1 MTASDTILYIEI
13 QSNSYL
19 KEVHMKALRQ
29 AWFSFVVGICTLLP
43 GFALAQVPA
52 YSVDYMGPGYG
63 TMNNAGVVIGNESA
77 VYPGTPWVNDGSG
90 LQYLPLPVIA
100 VAGSAADINDA
111 GVIVGAIDT
120 DDDFIND
127 IPVKWTPDGHGGYVV
142 DLLPLA
148 GSALR
153 GHAVAINNNGVI
165 LATGLAIGSLPT
177 YTAYVIDGETITHV
191 GLSNPMDINDN
202 GIILTNNQ
210 LYDYYTATSLGF
222 DPLPADMP
230 QGYLYPAS
238 INNFDEV
245 IVNILTTI
253 IGHTRYHAIGIYTVG
268 VGWDL
273 FMDVQTVYSAG
284 SINDNGDVTLHH
296 VNSGCGLVY
305 LSDLGFYCPASL
317 LDEGSLDWAVSGA
330 SVIATDG
337 TILAR
342 GGNSGTSQYGLVRLS
357 AAGDLSAPT
366 APVNLAAVPH
376 EATWQQPW
384 NAIGLSWENTSE
396 LTLDYTIERRV
407 SGAPDWVVINSGWR
421 VATMWDMD
429 VGLGVTYNYRV
440 RARGLVG
447 LSEPSVIATAT
458 APATPADNENPVV
471 NIVTPADG
479 SSVSGNVDIN
489 VEASDNIGVTH
500 LDILVTSGYN
510 TEVLCSIFNSSTLT
524 CSWNTQSLAPGQYTI
539 QARASDAMNNG
550 ALDSITVT
558 VGNANPELRSS
569 DIQLSA
575 RLRKGV
581 VSVSGKVVVI
591 DETGAAVRSAMV
603 EGRWTRPDGSTIVRY
618 AYSNKR
624 GQARFSTSGDR
635 GTYTLTVANITKTGY
650 TFDSANSVLSESVT
664 K

>member
-1 MTASDTILYIEI
+1 
-13 QSNSYL
+13 
-19 KEVHMKALRQ
+19 
-29 AWFSFVVGICTLLP
+29 
-43 GFALAQVPA
+43 
-52 YSVDYMGPGYG
+52 
-63 TMNNAGVVIGNESA
+63 MNNAGVVIGNESA
-77 VYPGTPWVNDGSG
+77 VYPGAPWVNDGSG
-90 LQYLPLPVIA
+90 LQYLPLPANA
-100 VAGSAADINDA
+100 VAGSVADINDA

-127 IPVKWTPDGHGGYVV
+127 VPVKWTPDGQGGYVV
-142 DLLPLA
+142 ELLPLA

-153 GHAVAINNNGVI
+153 GHAVAINDIGVI
-165 LATGLAIGSLPT
+165 LASGLAIGSLPT
-177 YTAYVIDGETITHV
+177 YTAYVIDGETVTPV

-202 GIILTNNQ
+202 GIILTGNQ
-210 LYDYYTATSLGF
+210 LYDYYSATSLGF
-222 DPLPADMP
+222 DSLPADMP

-238 INNFDEV
+238 INNYDEV

-273 FMDVQTVYSAG
+273 FMDVQTIYSAG
-284 SINDNGDVTLHH
+284 SINDYGDVTLHH

-305 LSDLGFYCPASL
+305 LSDLGFYCPDSL
-317 LDEGSLDWAVSGA
+317 LDDGSLDWAVSGA
-330 SVIATDG
+330 SVIAIDG

-342 GGNSGTSQYGLVRLS
+342 GGNSSTSQYGLVRLS
-357 AAGDLSAPT
+357 EVGDLPPPT
-366 APVNLAAVPH
+366 APANLAAVPH
-376 EATWQQPW
+376 EPTWQQPW
-384 NAIGLSWENTSE
+384 NAIGLSWENTSG
-396 LTLDYTIERRV
+396 LTLDYTVERRV
-407 SGAPDWVVINSGWR
+407 SGTADWVEINAGWR
-421 VATMWDMD
+421 VTTMWDMD

-440 RARGLVG
+440 RARGLAG

-458 APATPADNENPVV
+458 APATPADNEDPVV

-479 SSVSGNVDIN
+479 SSVSGNVEIN

-510 TEVLCSIFNSSTLT
+510 TEVLCSIFNSSMLT
-524 CSWNTQSLAPGQYTI
+524 CSWNTRNLAPGQYTI

-558 VGNANPELRSS
+558 VGNPNPELRSS

-575 RLRKGV
+575 RLRKGS
-581 VSVSGKVVVI
+581 VSVSGKVVVT

-603 EGRWTRPDGSTIVRY
+603 EGRWTHPDGSTIVRY

-624 GQARFSTSGDR
+624 GQAKFSTSGDR

-650 TFDSANSVLSESVT
+650 TFDSANSVLSESIT